1 MNLQQLS
8 QRALAISQKYDL
20 LNEKRGV
27 VWTERDFMAGFVGD
41 VGDLSKLVM
50 AKDGVRQID
59 DTDNKLAHELCDCLW
74 SVLILANKYNVDLE
88 SEFVKTM
95 DQLSERISKD
105 L

>member
-20 LNEKRGV
+20 LNAKRGV

-50 AKDGVRQID
+50 AKGGIRQID
-59 DTDNKLAHELCDCLW
+59 DTDSKLAHELCDCLW
-74 SVLILANKYNVDLE
+74 SVLILADKYNVDLE

-95 DQLSERISKD
+95 DQLSERIDKD